1 MRMLAKK
8 GMTMIIVTHE
18 MNFAKEIG
26 SRIMFLADKGIYEQ
40 GTPAQI
46 FDNPQKEK
54 TIAFIKKLKFI
65 SMHIDSRDF
74 DLMELH
80 GNIRTFGERYGLGT
94 KAAYRLQLCAEEL
107 IYEMFKCADS
117 EIDTDLSIE
126 YSESEKCI
134 RLNIDAK
141 GKEYNP
147 FTLSDDDEPM
157 GVMIVKRTSQNYSHS
172 YISGTNKISI
182 EI

>member
-1 MRMLAKK
+1 
-8 GMTMIIVTHE
+8 

-26 SRIMFLADKGIYEQ
+26 SRIMFLADKGVYEQ
-40 GTPAQI
+40 GTPAEI
-46 FDNPQKEK
+46 FDSPKKEK

-65 SMHIDSRDF
+65 SMHIESRDF

-80 GNIRTFGERYGLGT
+80 GNITTFGERYGLGLKPT
-94 KAAYRLQLCAEEL
+94 YRLKLCAEEL
-107 IYEMFKCADS
+107 IYEMFKCAED

-141 GKEYNP
+141 GREYNP
-147 FTLSDDDEPM
+147 FTLSEDDEPM
-157 GVMIVKRTSQNYSHS
+157 GVMIVKRTSRNYSHS
-172 YISGTNKISI
+172 YENGTNKISI